1 MTLVRK
7 NHVFAN
13 TIPAKLQSYIAM
25 KKPVIGV
32 LQGEGAKIIKQSK
45 CGIVQED
52 GDYIELA
59 NQIRLM
65 SRLSSEELMIM
76 GENGRNFYNNT
87 FSQYKRRD
95 QVLHLFRK
103 N

>member
-1 MTLVRK
+1 M
-7 NHVFAN
+7 
-13 TIPAKLQSYIAM
+13 SYII
-25 KKPVIGV
+25 KEIFYS
-32 LQGEGAKIIKQSK
+32 LQGEGANIIKQSK
-45 CGIVQED
+45 CGIVQEN

-65 SRLSSEELMIM
+65 TKLSTEELILM
-76 GENGRNFYNNT
+76 GENGRNFYNNA

-95 QVLHLFRK
+95 QLLHLF